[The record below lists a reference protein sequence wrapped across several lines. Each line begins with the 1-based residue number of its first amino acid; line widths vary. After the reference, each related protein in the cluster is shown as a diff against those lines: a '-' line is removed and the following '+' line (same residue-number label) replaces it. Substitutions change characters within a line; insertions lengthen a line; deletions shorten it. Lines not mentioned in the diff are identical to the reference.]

1 MAPVD
6 QRPISL
12 EKKILTRRFQQT
24 TRWLKQRRYRRA
36 LIISGVSIAVLS
48 AFNFWMIEHTEDAFE
63 KLVSIQSQGKVQLT
77 VKKLRFNWFKNRIEL
92 NHAIF
97 SSADQMHDANT
108 IYELQSEKISIEPRN
123 FFPFLFGNQFL
134 IDSIHLQSPNVLFTR
149 IRKKPKPEASNLK
162 SDSAGATSEP
172 EFSVAREMGRMSKSI
187 IDAISVLKIDR
198 LVVDNGSF
206 ALVDY
211 TRPHET
217 PFRVSRINIKL
228 DNLQVDSLSTKRSRK
243 KIPFAD
249 NIAVQTSEQQI
260 TFPGGRH
267 FLSFKNFTVNLLK
280 KRVEFDSCMLQ
291 SVKGDSSKTAF
302 RIFFD
307 KLRFTDI
314 DFNTLYQSEVINAD
328 SVYCAN
334 PKIQFDIDADRE
346 SATANKTETQRID
359 NLIQQLFGDIMLKN
373 VVVHDADVQIT
384 TLKKGRQNRFS
395 ADHTN
400 FELQNLVVRQ
410 HQERPVSIDKFYMTL
425 HNYETTLQN
434 GKYKLAFDSIHFL
447 DNALNLSNFT
457 FGKFNG
463 RTPVASLKM
472 KGFQVRGLSWEG
484 LLYDNVF
491 KAKEALFRQ
500 PIIHYNL
507 EKSSSGRY
515 KSIFGYLGE
524 LGGVMDIGKLT
535 IREGD
540 ISLDLG
546 NGALLRLENADMSI
560 LPYRLMTSKKIQ
572 NIRNSFTELTFGRG
586 TYSKEST
593 LVELRDV
600 KMDDAKKGILARGLS
615 LHGADLNAEAGEI
628 RINDIMLDSIDHA
641 LIMEGLS
648 WDKAIFSFDFLPAG
662 NLKKSSGKKDLFLT
676 NISGRN
682 TSFIFRPG
690 DKTITGDID
699 NITVDQIAW
708 SPNTRPE
715 FNNLQFQGKN
725 FVLADSLQ
733 TLSLS
738 NLTLSD
744 KNPSVLKGIEYK
756 RFSKNDSLEIR
767 IPTVSFRPDINRY
780 IRKGLYFENTVISD
794 PEFTA
799 VFGFAN
805 DLARKPSKIF
815 SGIHLEDAL
824 LERPVI
830 QLTLLKPNLPPDL
843 LFWNGRKASGFVR
856 IKGLSIS
863 PDTTISVRQMT
874 MHMSDLD
881 YFHGRGLPSAT
892 RNNELNLEFQDLMI
906 HRDENNQ
913 LKWRTTANL
922 FSPGIIGLGTPANPG
937 RVLRLD
943 NGEVRNIRLNS
954 GNIHNLRAIIY
965 ESPQLWISRL
975 NGNLNSKRDKINWY
989 GLNFRNRDLRMD
1001 SFHLVPFQSLKDYR
1015 RSKAFDEDYLEIKT
1029 GEVRGNPVQLTEGAG
1044 GGTLQIEKLAIDSL
1058 QLLSFKDKTQAAAP
1072 KIKPLPAQLIRRIPL
1087 KLWIDSLQISNG
1099 TAEYQ
1104 ELDQKY
1110 DGPLVIPVSGIN
1122 GLLTGLKNSEVHP
1135 GDSLRILARGD
1146 VLNQLPVVLWVKES
1160 YTDSLRGFLMDLDAG
1175 PAEPAAFNIVVRP
1188 LTGVEIHSGR
1198 LNKLALKATGNNN
1211 FSEGIMNL
1219 YYDGLKIRLL
1229 NKDNLL
1235 YRGFKNK
1242 LGTMIAN
1249 TFIIRR
1255 NADGRES
1262 PVYFERQ
1269 KERSAIHFLYKTA
1282 LSGIKPGIMRVRG
1295 KSVQM
1300 KNAEKTSK

>member
-1 MAPVD
+1 M
-6 QRPISL
+6 
-12 EKKILTRRFQQT
+12 EKKILTKRLQQT
-24 TRWLKQRRYRRA
+24 TSWLKQRRYRRA
-36 LIISGVSIAVLS
+36 LIISGVSIAVLLGL
-48 AFNFWMIEHTEDAFE
+48 NFWLIEHTEEAFE
-63 KLVSIQSQGKVQLT
+63 KLVSIQSQGKVKLT
-77 VKKLRFNWFKNRIEL
+77 VKKLKFNWFKNRIEL
-92 NHAIF
+92 NRAVF
-97 SSADQMHDANT
+97 TSADQMHDANT
-108 IYELQSEKISIEPRN
+108 IYELRSEKISIEPRN

-134 IDSIHLQSPNVLFTR
+134 IDSIHLQTPAVLFTR
-149 IRKKPKPEASNLK
+149 IRKKSKPESGNPK
-162 SDSAGATSEP
+162 TDSTGVSSEP

-198 LVVDNGSF
+198 LVVNNGSF

-228 DNLQVDSLSTKRSRK
+228 DNLQVDSLSARRSRK

-249 NIAVQTSEQQI
+249 NIAVQTSDQQI

-314 DFNTLYQSEVINAD
+314 DFNTLYQSEMINAD
-328 SVYCAN
+328 SVYCTN
-334 PKIQFDIDADRE
+334 PKIHFDIDADRE
-346 SATANKTETQRID
+346 SETGNKTGTQRID
-359 NLIQQLFGDIMLKN
+359 NLIQQMMGDIMLKN
-373 VVVHDADVQIT
+373 VVVHNADVQIT
-384 TLKKGRQNRFS
+384 TLRKGRQNRFS

-410 HQERPVSIDKFYMTL
+410 HHERPVSIEKFYMTL

-434 GKYKLAFDSIHFL
+434 GKYMLAFDSIHFL

-491 KAKEALFRQ
+491 QAREALFRQ
-500 PIIHYNL
+500 PVIHYNL

-515 KSIFGYLGE
+515 KSIFWYLGE
-524 LGGVMDIGKLT
+524 LGSVMDIDKLT

-560 LPYRLMTSKKIQ
+560 LPYRLMTSRKIQ
-572 NIRNSFTELTFGRG
+572 NIRNSFTELKFGSG

-593 LVELRDV
+593 LLQLRDV
-600 KMDDAKKGILARGLS
+600 KMDNTKKGILARGLS

-648 WDKAIFSFDFLPAG
+648 WDKAVFSFDFLPAG
-662 NLKKSSGKKDLFLT
+662 KLKKGSGKKDLFLT

-690 DKTITGDID
+690 NKTITGDID

-708 SPNTRPE
+708 SPNIRPE

-725 FVLADSLQ
+725 FVMADTLQ
-733 TLSLS
+733 ALSLS

-744 KNPSVLKGIEYK
+744 KNPSVLKGIEYR
-756 RFSKNDSLEIR
+756 RFSHKDSMEIR
-767 IPTVSFRPDINRY
+767 IPAVSFTPDVNLY
-780 IRKGLYFENTVISD
+780 IRKGLYFENMLISD
-794 PEFTA
+794 PEITA
-799 VFGFAN
+799 VFGFEN
-805 DLARKPSKIF
+805 DHTRKPSKLF
-815 SGIHLEDAL
+815 SSIHLEDAL

-830 QLTLLKPNLPPDL
+830 RLTLLKPNLPPDL
-843 LFWNGRKASGFVR
+843 LFWDGGKGNGFVR
-856 IKGLSIS
+856 VKGLLIS
-863 PDTTISVRQMT
+863 PDTTIRVRQMN

-881 YFHGRGLPSAT
+881 YFHSRGLPSAT
-892 RNNELNLEFQDLMI
+892 RNNELNLELQDLMI
-906 HRDENNQ
+906 RLDENNQ

-922 FSPGIIGLGTPANPG
+922 FSPGIIGLGTPGNPG
-937 RVLRLD
+937 RVLRLE

-975 NGNLNSKRDKINWY
+975 NGNLNSKRDNINWY
-989 GLNFRNRDLRMD
+989 GLNFRNGDLRMD
-1001 SFHLVPFQSLKDYR
+1001 SFHLTPIQSLKDYQ

-1029 GEVRGNPVQLTEGAG
+1029 GEVRGNPVQLKEGAG
-1044 GGTLQIEKLAIDSL
+1044 GSTLQIDKLAIDSL
-1058 QLLSFKDKTQAAAP
+1058 HLFSFKDKTQTANP
-1072 KIKPLPAQLIRRIPL
+1072 KIKSLPTELVGRIPQR
-1087 KLWIDSLQISNG
+1087 LWIDSLQINNG

-1122 GLLTGLKNSEVHP
+1122 GLLTGLKNCDLQP
-1135 GDSLRILARGD
+1135 GDSLRILASGD

-1160 YTDSLRGFLMDLDAG
+1160 YTDSLRGFLMDLQAG
-1175 PAEPAAFNIVVRP
+1175 PTEPAAFNLVIRP
-1188 LTGVEIHSGR
+1188 LTGVEIHNGR
-1198 LNKLALKATGNNN
+1198 LEKLDLKAAGNNN
-1211 FSEGIMNL
+1211 FSKGVMNL

-1229 NKDNLL
+1229 DKENLL

-1242 LGTMIAN
+1242 LATLIAN

-1255 NADGRES
+1255 NSDGRES

-1295 KSVQM
+1295 KSEQM
-1300 KNAEKTSK
+1300 KKAEKTSN